1 MRVVRINTTA
11 YQEEDFYLL
20 TTLDDSQIAEVIQP
34 IVNTERDGYE
44 EYDNETI
51 WRALT
56 ERFPMEHIDMYNEFD
71 QLNF

>member
-20 TTLDDSQIAEVIQP
+20 TTLDDSQIAEVVKP
-34 IVNTERDGYE
+34 IVNE
-44 EYDNETI
+44 DNETI
-51 WRALT
+51 WKALT
-56 ERFPMEHIDMYNEFD
+56 ERFPLEHIDMYHEFD

>member
-34 IVNTERDGYE
+34 IINSSKFWDI
-44 EYDNETI
+44 ETLHE
-51 WRALT
+51 AFKK
-56 ERFPMEHIDMYNEFD
+56 EFPNKIVDFIAEIDTLKF
-71 QLNF
+71 

>member
-20 TTLDDSQIAEVIQP
+20 TTLDDSQIAEVVKP
-34 IVNTERDGYE
+34 IVNE
-44 EYDNETI
+44 DNETI

>member
-20 TTLDDSQIAEVIQP
+20 TTLDDSQIAEVVKP
-34 IVNTERDGYE
+34 IVNE
-44 EYDNETI
+44 DNETI
-51 WRALT
+51 WKALT
-56 ERFPMEHIDMYNEFD
+56 ERFPMEHIDMYHEFD